1 MAEMRQLHD
10 YDCALTG
17 VVPMRVIL
25 ATMLVVGGFAVALIV
40 VAPAPADP
48 ETCPPVCDQ
57 IPNTAWIQQ
66 HAVPLDSVYSW
77 PALAGSAVQITG
89 AAPGPR
95 FRFEDLCATPVVS
108 QDARNSAV
116 AARVTVAHPDGQW
129 QLQAQV
135 LHWRGDTARG
145 GPTAASVFR
154 IAVAALRG
162 CQRGAP
168 AQSPSITSE
177 EPNRMAAVI
186 SGPVVM
192 HTYLVAHVASSTI
205 SELTL
210 WSSGPPQVPWPA
222 MTDDR
227 MLNSMTAPLCDA
239 YIASCP

>member
-1 MAEMRQLHD
+1 MR
-10 YDCALTG
+10 
-17 VVPMRVIL
+17 MRVIV

-40 VAPAPADP
+40 AVPAHADP

-66 HAVPLDSVYSW
+66 RALPLDSVYNW
-77 PALAGSAVQITG
+77 PALAGSAAQVTG
-89 AAPGPR
+89 AAAAPR
-95 FRFEDLCATPVVS
+95 FRFEDLCGTPSVP
-108 QDARNSAV
+108 QDARDSAV
-116 AARVTVAHPDGQW
+116 AARVTLPHPDGQW

-145 GPTAASVFR
+145 GPTAAAVFSN
-154 IAVAALRG
+154 AVAALRG

-168 AQSPSITSE
+168 AQSPSITSDE
-177 EPNRMAAVI
+177 TNRMAAVI

-210 WSSGPPQVPWPA
+210 WSSGPVEVPWPSMA
-222 MTDDR
+222 DDPV
-227 MLNSMTAPLCDA
+227 LNSMTAPLCDA